1 MDKEKRKWQILR
13 IALYVPLWKDSKSR
27 RRWMRIRPFDL
38 RSRIAFVAR
47 LGSNDRDICARHLFI
62 LPQEYDGLI
71 RDTRGSTREIGLWYK
86 AEPVCFRYVVE
97 ELRGELIRTR
107 FVSRDIHEERNS
119 RSVSWYENLILA
131 SSYLDYLE
139 SDARDSSKEFN
150 SVRLAALIFCHENVV
165 IIGLKQNVFNFFRQ
179 TK

>member
-1 MDKEKRKWQILR
+1 MDFSSLKSKWIKRNGNRQILR
-13 IALYVPLWKDSKSR
+13 IGPYVPLWKDSKSR

-71 RDTRGSTREIGLWYK
+71 RDTRGSTREIGVWYK

-97 ELRGELIRTR
+97 ELRGDLRTR
-107 FVSRDIHEERNS
+107 FVSRDIHEERKS
-119 RSVSWYENLILA
+119 RSVSWYESLILA
-131 SSYLDYLE
+131 SSYLDLE
-139 SDARDSSKEFN
+139 SLTREFHQKN
-150 SVRLAALIFCHENVV
+150 STAYD
-165 IIGLKQNVFNFFRQ
+165 
-179 TK
+179 